1 MKRSELKNIIKEL
14 IDEASYIDPASAEIG
29 KTKIDPETGVKST
42 LKSIDPETGKFS
54 WDVEYDIDPKFL
66 YNKLDQLV
74 NYLEK
79 VPKDSELAQYRDIL
93 KNLKNK
99 TARLMKNK

>member
-1 MKRSELKNIIKEL
+1 MKRSELKNIIKE
-14 IDEASYIDPASAEIG
+14 IVKEEYVDPASAEIG

>member
-14 IDEASYIDPASAEIG
+14 AEEEIG
-29 KTKIDPETGVKST
+29 QTVTDPQTGVKTT
-42 LKSIDPETGKFS
+42 LKSINPETGRREWEVKY
-54 WDVEYDIDPKFL
+54 DVDPKFL
-66 YNKLDQLV
+66 YDKLDQLV
-74 NYLEK
+74 DYLQK

-99 TARLMKNK
+99 TARLMK

>member
-14 IDEASYIDPASAEIG
+14 VEASYTDTSSVEIG
-29 KTKIDPETGVKST
+29 KTKIDPQTGVKST

-54 WDVEYDIDPKFL
+54 WDIEYDIDPKFI
-66 YNKLDQLV
+66 YDKLDQLV
-74 NYLEK
+74 DYLQK
-79 VPKDSELAQYRDIL
+79 VPKGSELAQYRDIL

-99 TARLMKNK
+99 TARLMK

>member
-14 IDEASYIDPASAEIG
+14 VEASYTDTSSAEIG
-29 KTKIDPETGVKST
+29 KTKIDPQTGVKST

-54 WDVEYDIDPKFL
+54 WDIEYDVDPKFI
-66 YNKLDQLV
+66 YDKLDQLV
-74 NYLEK
+74 DYLQK
-79 VPKDSELAQYRDIL
+79 VPKGSKLAQYRDIL

-99 TARLMKNK
+99 TARLMK